1 VNSATL
7 RLAGITAK
15 TSDPHEGRIG
25 RDAKGA
31 LTGVMIE
38 RGAGLVERTLAES
51 GHYTPEMDRQ
61 AMARAI
67 STLNAYG
74 VTAFLDAAAME
85 PMLAALKG
93 LDDRGQLTAWSVAA
107 MPSVEPSFMFGISG
121 DALFAKRGQYR
132 STHVHPDYVK
142 FFLDGVPGTRTAA
155 FHEPYQPIPPD
166 RCCCFRG
173 TTTFSYPELVVWLDK
188 CERLGLAAKVHC
200 TGDAAVSQMLDAV
213 EVVRSLRGPTKL
225 IHHVAHASYLRDED
239 LPRFAKLGVAADLSP
254 FIWYPTTF
262 LEGHKLTMGDE
273 RATRFWPN
281 KDLRA
286 AGALMAGGSDW
297 PVMPNPDPWDG
308 IEGLV
313 TRRNPKGEFP
323 GVALWPEQA
332 LDLAAALEIF
342 TLNSARAVGLG
353 DTIGSLEA
361 GKSADFIVLDQNLF
375 EIAADDI
382 ADTKV
387 LQTWFEGRLVY
398 ERG

>member
-1 VNSATL
+1 
-7 RLAGITAK
+7 
-15 TSDPHEGRIG
+15 
-25 RDAKGA
+25 
-31 LTGVMIE
+31 
-38 RGAGLVERTLAES
+38 
-51 GHYTPEMDRQ
+51 
-61 AMARAI
+61 
-67 STLNAYG
+67 
-74 VTAFLDAAAME
+74 
-85 PMLAALKG
+85 
-93 LDDRGQLTAWSVAA
+93 
-107 MPSVEPSFMFGISG
+107 
-121 DALFAKRGQYR
+121 
-132 STHVHPDYVK
+132 
-142 FFLDGVPGTRTAA
+142 
-155 FHEPYQPIPPD
+155 
-166 RCCCFRG
+166 
-173 TTTFSYPELVVWLDK
+173 VWLDK